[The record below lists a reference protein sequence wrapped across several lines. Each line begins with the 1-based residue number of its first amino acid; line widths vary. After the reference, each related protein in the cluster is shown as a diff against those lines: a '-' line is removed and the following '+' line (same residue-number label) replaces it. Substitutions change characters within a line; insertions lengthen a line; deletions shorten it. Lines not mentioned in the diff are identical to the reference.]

1 MRRALLLVVLLA
13 VPAVAQDTAPALTEV
28 QQLTLDRHQLRL
40 ENLSLRM
47 ALLQAEYATEQA
59 ALSAAVRG
67 LAREGWTLR
76 RGADGAW
83 GYTPEAPK

>member
-1 MRRALLLVVLLA
+1 VRRALLLVILLA
-13 VPAVAQDTAPALTEV
+13 VPAVAQDAAPTLTDV
-28 QQLTLDRHQLRL
+28 RL

-67 LAREGWTLR
+67 LAREGYALR
-76 RGADGAW
+76 RGQDGQWA
-83 GYTPEAPK
+83 YVKEPTK